1 MLWQS
6 LLVRFG
12 RLADLALLICPQ
24 MNHRFHQLFSAD
36 FQHLSAVP

>member
-12 RLADLALLICPQ
+12 RLADLALLTCPQ
-24 MNHRFHQLFSAD
+24 MNHRFNQLFSAE
-36 FQHLSAVP
+36 FHHSSAVP